1 MTRLRSVIDF
11 SLAVLVA
18 ASALYSLP
26 FLVSAAHAGVDPVPV
41 ATTSVDAVLAI
52 AQTYGALWGGVTL
65 AYALVRW
72 LLARNAEKNW
82 LAQGRTLATITM
94 LVGTAGSA
102 LQAHFAGTPWSGV
115 IATAV
120 LGVVHLADS
129 NVTPTPTAKTSQA
142 GFARLGLLALLAGA
156 GVWITL
162 MFSVPVVAGC
172 AASQR
177 GDTIKAA
184 LVTVD
189 GARDGFLAY
198 DRAHEQQLVAES
210 TSPEDAHAKLA
221 AYQAKRAQV
230 DPLFGAAYRGIA
242 AAQILNDDTSLTG
255 MQAAIA
261 QLFAALK
268 PLLGGK

>member
-1 MTRLRSVIDF
+1 MIRLRSAIDF

-26 FLVSAAHAGVDPVPV
+26 FLVSAAHAGVDPLPV

-65 AYALVRW
+65 AYAAVRW
-72 LLARNAEKNW
+72 LLSRNDSTHW

-129 NVTPTPTAKTSQA
+129 SVTPAPGSAVKTAQA
-142 GFARLGLLALLAGA
+142 GFARLSMLVMIGGVGLAIAMVFGA
-156 GVWITL
+156 
-162 MFSVPVVAGC
+162 SC

-221 AYQAKRAQV
+221 AYQAKRARV

-242 AAQILNDDTSLTG
+242 AAELLNDDTSLTG

-261 QLFAALK
+261 QLFEALK